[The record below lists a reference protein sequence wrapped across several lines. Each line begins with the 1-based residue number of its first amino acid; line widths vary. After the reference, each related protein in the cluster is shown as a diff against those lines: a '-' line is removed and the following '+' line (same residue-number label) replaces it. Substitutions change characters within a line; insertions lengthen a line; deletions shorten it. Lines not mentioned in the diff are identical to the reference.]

1 MTTRQTRMNYNNIV
15 KKIKC
20 ALSFFKERRGGKEMF
35 DKLEKLLMPMSDKL
49 SKNRILI
56 AIRDGFLITT
66 PLLIVG
72 SIFLLIANF
81 PIEGWSEF
89 WAGIFG
95 TGWEDWFKAVSRATF
110 NMTGLLTCMG
120 TGYATAREFGGD
132 KIQGAAVAVVSFFIM
147 QPLLHDYVNADGV
160 VVEENAFFGLSVDYI
175 GPDGIFMALVCS
187 ILCVLLFIWVYKK
200 GWTIKMPKG
209 VPPAV
214 CDSFAALIPSAIVV
228 IVCFLVRIGFS
239 MTSFE
244 TAQGFVF
251 TVLQTPMKGLGD
263 TLGANALYSFMCT
276 FLWFFGIN
284 GPAVMNS
291 VYFIGNVLTAEQQV
305 AFMNGVPNADLP
317 YIFTNPFSNFFCNF
331 GGGGSTLSL
340 VICMLL
346 FCKSERITK
355 LGKLSIVPGI
365 FGINEPIIFG
375 LPIVLNPV
383 IIIPFILVPMMNL
396 ILSYLVVSWG
406 IVPKTT
412 GVNLPW
418 TTPIGF
424 SGWLSTGSWIASV
437 WQLFLLFLGCC
448 VYFPFIKALDKSY
461 LAEEEAAAEDEEE
474 ADDFSFDDL
483 SLDDL

>member
-1 MTTRQTRMNYNNIV
+1 
-15 KKIKC
+15 
-20 ALSFFKERRGGKEMF
+20 MF
-35 DKLEKLLMPMSDKL
+35 DKLEKLLMPMSDVL
-49 SKNRILI
+49 SKNRVLI
-56 AIRDGFLITT
+56 AIRDGFLIAT

-81 PIEGWSEF
+81 PIP
-89 WAGIFG
+89 
-95 TGWEDWFKAVSRATF
+95 GWENFWNGVLGAGWEQWFKAVSRATF
-110 NMTGLLTCMG
+110 NCTGLLTCLG
-120 TGYATAREFGGD
+120 TGYAMAREFGGD
-132 KIQGAAVAVVSFFIM
+132 KIQGAAVALVSYFIM
-147 QPLLHDYVNADGV
+147 MPTVLVAVNDDGKV
-160 VVEENAFFGLSVDYI
+160 VLEGAFAGLSFDYI

-214 CDSFAALIPSAIVV
+214 ADSFAALVPSAVV
-228 IVCFLVRIGFS
+228 MIVCFLVRILFE
-239 MTSFE
+239 MTPFE
-244 TAQGFVF
+244 TVQGFVF

-291 VYFIGNVLTAEQQV
+291 VYFIGNVLTADQLL
-305 AFMNGVPNADLP
+305 AFEAGVPNEKLP

-383 IIIPFILVPMMNL
+383 IIVPFIVVPMMNL

-437 WQLFLLFLGCC
+437 WQFILLFLGCC
-448 VYFPFIKALDKSY
+448 IYYPFIKALDKTY
-461 LAEEEAAAEDEEE
+461 LAEEAEMENTEEE
-474 ADDFSFDDL
+474 DDFSFDDL